1 MKIKI
6 TYNNEKELKK
16 LLNIPLSVFIDK
28 GARVKKTDK
37 NAPFLHCYIDFECVS
52 IDKIL

>member
-6 TYNNEKELKK
+6 TYNDEKELKK
-16 LLNIPLSVFIDK
+16 LLNIPLNVFIDK
-28 GARVKKTDK
+28 GAKVKKTDK
-37 NAPFLHCYIDFECVS
+37 NTPFLHCYIDFGSVS